1 MDNVKTREINIGNV
15 TLPNR
20 VFFAPM
26 AGIGNM
32 ALRMLMREHGAG
44 LVFTEMICAEGVAR
58 NSPKTMRMMAL
69 SPKEHPVAIQLF
81 GHNPES
87 LAKAGQIASQE
98 ADIIDL
104 NFGCPAKTVVNSGS
118 GSMLMRQPELIKEIT
133 GNVVKSSSCPVTAKI
148 RSGWDKN
155 CINAIEIAKIIED
168 CGASAITVHPR
179 TRSQGFS
186 GLSDWN
192 IIKSVKDA
200 VKIPVIGNGDIK
212 SPEDAKAMFEI
223 TDCDAVMIGRG
234 ALGNPWIFSRT
245 ITYLET
251 DVIPPPPSIYERLMQ
266 LLEFAKSLVELKGE
280 NIACKEI
287 RKFIKWYTK
296 GMPHIAELRQNA
308 MHVETLK
315 ELEDL
320 MSPYIESASKE
331 PYDNTEIEDDEILV
345 EISE

>member
-1 MDNVKTREINIGNV
+1 
-15 TLPNR
+15 
-20 VFFAPM
+20 
-26 AGIGNM
+26 M
-32 ALRMLMREHGAG
+32 ALRILMREHNAG
-44 LVFTEMICAEGVAR
+44 LVWTEMICAEGVAR
-58 NSPKTMRMMAL
+58 NIPKTMRMMAV

-81 GHNPES
+81 GRNPES
-87 LAKAGQIASQE
+87 LAKASQIASQS

-118 GSMLMRQPELIKEIT
+118 GSVLMKQPELIKEIVS
-133 GNVVKSSSCPVTAKI
+133 NVVRSSFCPVTAKI

-155 CINAIEIAKIIED
+155 CINAIEVAKIIED
-168 CGASAITVHPR
+168 CGASAITIHPR

-200 VKIPVIGNGDIK
+200 VKIPVIGNGDVK
-212 SPEDAKAMFEI
+212 SPEDAKAMFEM
-223 TDCDAVMIGRG
+223 TECDAVMIGRG

-245 ITYLET
+245 IAYLET
-251 DVIPPPPSIYERLMQ
+251 GVIPPPPSIYERLTQ
-266 LLEFAKSLVELKGE
+266 LLDFAKSLVELQGE

-287 RKFIKWYTK
+287 RKFIKLYTK
-296 GMPHIAELRQNA
+296 GMHKITELRQNA

-320 MSPYIESASKE
+320 ISPYIESASKE
-331 PYDNTEIEDDEILV
+331 PYNDPEIEDDEILV
-345 EISE
+345 EVNRQ

>member
-1 MDNVKTREINIGNV
+1 MYDTREMNIGNV

-20 VFFAPM
+20 IFFAPM
-26 AGIGNM
+26 AGISNM
-32 ALRMLMREHGAG
+32 ALRILMREHNAG
-44 LVFTEMICAEGVAR
+44 LVYTEMICAEGVAR
-58 NSPKTMRMMAL
+58 NIPKTMRLMAV

-81 GHNPES
+81 GRNPES
-87 LAKAGQIASQE
+87 MAKASQIVSQE

-118 GSMLMRQPELIKEIT
+118 GSLLMKQPELIKEIVS
-133 GNVVKSSSCPVTAKI
+133 NIVKSSSCPVTAKI
-148 RSGWDKN
+148 RAGWDKN
-155 CINAIEIAKIIED
+155 CINAVEVAKIIED

-179 TRSQGFS
+179 TRSQAFS
-186 GLSDWN
+186 GLSDWS
-192 IIKSVKDA
+192 IIKNVKDA

-223 TDCDAVMIGRG
+223 TGCDAVMIGRG

-245 ITYLET
+245 IAYLET
-251 DVIPPPPSIYERLMQ
+251 GVTPPSPSIYERLGQ
-266 LLEFAKSLVELKGE
+266 LLDLARAMVELQGE

-287 RKFIKWYTK
+287 RKFIKLYTK
-296 GMPHIAELRQNA
+296 GMHKITELRQNA

-331 PYDNTEIEDDEILV
+331 PYSNDTEIEDDEIFV
-345 EISE
+345 EVSE